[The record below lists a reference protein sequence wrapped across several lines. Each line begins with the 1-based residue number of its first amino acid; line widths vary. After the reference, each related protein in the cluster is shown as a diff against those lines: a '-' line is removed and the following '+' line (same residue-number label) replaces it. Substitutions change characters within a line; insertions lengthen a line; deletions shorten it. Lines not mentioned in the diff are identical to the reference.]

1 MAPSNPNTL
10 AENKKLHFDYEVV
23 QTFDAGIELLGV
35 EVKSLRVHGSTLDG
49 AYVTIRGGEAYLMQM
64 SIPPYQPAN
73 TPDGYDPL
81 RVRKLILTKAEIREL
96 ADIETGKGLTIA
108 PIKLYNKGK
117 KVKVAIGIVRGKKKF
132 DKRETIKRRESDRDI
147 HRTLKY
153 EE

>member
-10 AENKKLHFDYEVV
+10 AENKKLHFDYEVM
-23 QTFDAGIELLGV
+23 QTYDAGIELLGV
-35 EVKSLRVHGSTLDG
+35 EVKSLRTHGGTLDG
-49 AYVTIRGGEAYLMQM
+49 AYVAIRGGEAFLMQM
-64 SIPPYQPAN
+64 SIPAYQPAN
-73 TPDGYDPL
+73 TPEGYDPL
-81 RVRKLILTKAEIREL
+81 RTRKLILTKPEIRDL
-96 ADIETGKGLTIA
+96 AAIEAGKGLTIA

-117 KVKVAIGIVRGKKKF
+117 KVKVSIGVVRGKKKF